1 MRRATKQP
9 KAKTGIKK
17 LKVNKQTVK
26 DLDAR
31 TSEQVKGGVPKRTVG
46 VMSECYTICGANC

>member
-1 MRRATKQP
+1 MTRATKQP
-9 KAKTGIKK
+9 KPKTRMKK
-17 LKVNKQTVK
+17 LKVNKQTIK

-31 TSEQVKGGVPKRTVG
+31 TAEQVKGGVPKRTVG